1 MSGCAHRFVGVRACA
16 RCGLTEH
23 YVLDER
29 MHKLLLELAKA
40 KEHLTKARKQR
51 DEARVNAALAR
62 IELQRM
68 GDGMGKDGNR

>member
-1 MSGCAHRFVGVRACA
+1 MSGCAHRFVGVRTCEH
-16 RCGLTEH
+16 CGLTEH
-23 YVLDER
+23 HVLYER
-29 MHKLLLELAKA
+29 MHKLIWDLTKA

-68 GDGMGKDGNR
+68 GDGMGKDGNK